1 MKPIRELDSKTL
13 TTEQKLGLLLCPMVK
28 AEEGEIATVI
38 QMIRE
43 HRLGAVWISHNM
55 KGRDEIIA
63 RVKEA
68 ADYPILIMC
77 DAEDGHPDHPIPG
90 MLSLSA
96 ANEREEYAYS
106 FGRVTASSFA
116 ALGYNVICNPI
127 LDRRIR
133 RASPGAQ
140 TRSISPDRE
149 VVARLG
155 AAIIRGMHDGGT
167 LSVAKHYPS
176 PMKTTP
182 HDTHLREGYATDT
195 KEELIEDALYPYR
208 KLIDEGLI
216 DGVMVGHKRLVNI
229 DPDRP
234 ATLSRPVVD
243 ILREIGFDGFAITDA
258 LGMMGVAAKYGPTAP
273 TAMSV
278 EAGCDIPL
286 ISIPCADALGALR
299 EAYEDGRIT
308 DERLDAAVAHVL
320 AAQHKVTLLPEG
332 EPLRPED
339 VENVGRISRE
349 CISAVCAEGLTP
361 TLPREGRHLF
371 ILMTEGSVDLSSLEF
386 DAFAS
391 EWYNPKHIA
400 DTIRSLFPNSGV
412 ITHPDYPKFS
422 QNWHLLRAHQ
432 DYDDVVYITYYKS
445 FCYIGRECLTQR
457 TIDIMDALQSTDRIA
472 AHLHFGNPYVATDA
486 PYVPRVLLGLGSA
499 DCIDHALKILAGEAE
514 CLGKQPYAEYLKFH
528 EKDDILC

>member
-1 MKPIRELDSKTL
+1 MKTVRELDRSTL
-13 TTEQKLGLLLCPMVK
+13 TARQKLGLLLCPMLK
-28 AEEGEIATVI
+28 AEEKEIEDALT
-38 QMIRE
+38 MIRE
-43 HRLGAVWISHNM
+43 HRLGAVWVSHNM

-90 MLSLSA
+90 AIALSA
-96 ANEREEYAYS
+96 ANERAEYAYS
-106 FGRVTASSFA
+106 FGRVTASAFA

-155 AAIIRGMHDGGT
+155 EAIIRGMHDGGT
-167 LSVAKHYPS
+167 LSVAKHFPS

-182 HDTHLREGYATDT
+182 HDTHLREGYSTDT

-208 KLIDEGLI
+208 RLIEKDLI

-243 ILREIGFDGFAITDA
+243 ILREIGFEGFAITDA
-258 LGMMGVAAKYGPTAP
+258 LAMMAIVSRYGNTAP
-273 TAMSV
+273 VPMSV

-286 ISIPCADALGALR
+286 ITLPCKDAFSALC
-299 EAYEDGRIT
+299 EAYDRGMIT
-308 DERLDAAVAHVL
+308 DARLDAAADHVL
-320 AAQHKVTLLPEG
+320 AAQHKVTLLPKG
-332 EPLRPED
+332 VDIRPED
-339 VENVGRISRE
+339 VENLKRISRE

-361 TLPREGRHLF
+361 AIPREGRHLF
-371 ILMTEGSVDLSSLEF
+371 VLMTEGTVDLAKLEY

-391 EWYNPKHIA
+391 EWYNPRRIA
-400 DTIRSLFPNSGV
+400 DTIRSLFPNSAV
-412 ITHPDYPKFS
+412 MTHPDHPNFA
-422 QNWHLLRAHQ
+422 QNWHILRDQLA
-432 DYDDVVYITYYKS
+432 YDDVVYVTYYKS
-445 FCYIGRECLTQR
+445 FCYIGRECLTPR
-457 TIDIMDALQSTDRIA
+457 TVDIMDALQSTDRIV

-486 PYVPRVLLGLGSA
+486 PYVPRVLLGCGSA
-499 DCIDHALKILAGEAE
+499 DCIDHTLRILAGEAE
-514 CLGKQPYAEYLKFH
+514 CLGKQPYAPYLRFH
-528 EKDDILC
+528 EKGDIIE